1 MSIETSNRTDRD
13 PRWRLVN
20 EHYYTQRPDPLDD
33 WLWDQGLPQA
43 AERVFWLKYL
53 LSSQS
58 AILWMGLLFFMSSC
72 TSSLVR
78 VKPYERGNLAK
89 PIMSSERE
97 SLLLAMTNH
106 AYFSREASFGGGGV
120 GGGGCGCN

>member
-43 AERVFWLKYL
+43 AERVFWLHWREGMRSGDW
-53 LSSQS
+53 SSQIPIKRVAQRARAEERSVGS
-58 AILWMGLLFFMSSC
+58 ACQLPRTYRRM
-72 TSSLVR
+72 R
-78 VKPYERGNLAK
+78 R
-89 PIMSSERE
+89 
-97 SLLLAMTNH
+97 H
-106 AYFSREASFGGGGV
+106 
-120 GGGGCGCN
+120 